1 MYIILFFLFG
11 MRIRGFETSRSCC
24 AWRCRLRTL
33 PNIVKIS
40 EWRSGNDIERQVE
53 KGSRHQVVICYFEVN
68 VMMTCLAF
76 LTLRTSK
83 QMQDAKTWRFVRNT
97 ILLGAE
103 SWQCLN
109 RCKTF
114 DQFWPSSDWLETTW
128 NNYSYQLCQLY
139 PTVLGRLLDLLD
151 RHCPC
156 FLAGYSLRLLPLV
169 EPWPKLIDMP
179 SSLGTLM
186 VIRLP

>member
-1 MYIILFFLFG
+1 
-11 MRIRGFETSRSCC
+11 MRIRVFETSRSCC

-33 PNIVKIS
+33 HNIANIS
-40 EWRSGNDIERQVE
+40 EWRSGKDIERQVK

-83 QMQDAKTWRFVRNT
+83 QLQDAKTWRFVRNT
-97 ILLGAE
+97 ILLGTE

-109 RCKTF
+109 RCIYNLWPVLTIIWLVGNNMKQL
-114 DQFWPSSDWLETTW
+114 QF
-128 NNYSYQLCQLY
+128 QLCQLY
-139 PTVLGRLLDLLD
+139 PTALGRLLDLLD

-156 FLAGYSLRLLPLV
+156 FLAGDSLRLLPLV
-169 EPWPKLIDMP
+169 EPWPKLIGMP